1 MWRAAGHPLGNHT
14 YSHID
19 LNKATPAAFAEDVA
33 ANEPALRSQMTDESW
48 RWLRYP
54 YLREGDTVEK
64 RREVRRSLGEQKYRI
79 AQVTMN
85 FDDYAFNDPYARCVA
100 KNDTASIDWL
110 KEAYVRRAEQS
121 IAAGQE
127 TARRLYGRDIAHV
140 MLLHIGSFETVML
153 PKLLDLL
160 SARGFQLV
168 TLPQAQSD
176 PVYADD
182 PDRGFS
188 FGTTLLDQ
196 MAAAKGVT
204 AATIADDSMSKL
216 EGLCR

>member
-1 MWRAAGHPLGNHT
+1 
-14 YSHID
+14 
-19 LNKATPAAFAEDVA
+19 
-33 ANEPALRSQMTDESW
+33 
-48 RWLRYP
+48 
-54 YLREGDTVEK
+54 
-64 RREVRRSLGEQKYRI
+64 
-79 AQVTMN
+79 
-85 FDDYAFNDPYARCVA
+85 
-100 KNDTASIDWL
+100 
-110 KEAYVRRAEQS
+110 
-121 IAAGQE
+121 
-127 TARRLYGRDIAHV
+127 
-140 MLLHIGSFETVML
+140 ML